1 MRQLKFITSILFLL
15 LATHTVTKSQ
25 DITVLKLD
33 LKSSIDIAKEKS
45 YSMLI
50 LKENMNAA
58 KYQLKAANSSFKTHI
73 TMDIT
78 APNYSESINDFQDAD
93 GVTYFSNKQLSYSG
107 DIRID
112 QPLPTDGRLFV
123 RSSMFNTDD
132 FEQDEKFLKLQT
144 RIGLTQ
150 PIQSLFAYN
159 SIKSEYE
166 KASLNYDLTSKRLK
180 RNELDLIYMVSEAFY
195 NLHFS
200 KERLKIK
207 KISKERLS
215 EAYEIAQNKFKV
227 GLIREVEAL
236 QMEVDLGEAQNS
248 YDMAIVNYD
257 AQLNVFKLVL
267 GLPLSEKIELKSD
280 FNYIPIKVDVKKAL
294 NMALNNRLE
303 LKEQKLEMDL
313 VNIELKRVKSRGA
326 VSGNLEAYYDFVGV
340 QEYDIN
346 KSLGGAINGSWNVLK
361 NRPADFGILLKLKIP
376 ILDWGENKSRVNAV
390 KSRIKRSLYEQENES
405 AKIESQ
411 VIKAVNELH
420 STLRRLELLK
430 KNRVIAEKSFAISQ
444 SRFSNGD
451 IDSQTLALDR
461 ERLNKTNESH
471 LAAFIAYKM
480 KLADLMRKTFYD
492 FEKNQPIVY

>member
-1 MRQLKFITSILFLL
+1 MTQLKHITSILFLL
-15 LATHTVTKSQ
+15 LTIHTTSNSQ
-25 DITVLKLD
+25 DLAVLKLD
-33 LKSSIDIAKEKS
+33 LKASINIAKEKS
-45 YSMLI
+45 YSMLV
-50 LKENMNAA
+50 LKESMNAA

-73 TMDIT
+73 TMDLI
-78 APNYSESINDFQDAD
+78 APNYSESIKDIQDAD
-93 GVTYFSNKQLSYSG
+93 GTTYFSNKQLSYSG
-107 DIRID
+107 NIRID

-132 FEQDEKFLKLQT
+132 YQQDEKFLKLQT

-166 KASLNYDLTSKRLK
+166 KASLNYNLTSKRLK
-180 RNELDLIYMVSEAFY
+180 RNELDLIYSVSQAFY

-200 KERLKIK
+200 KERLKIRK
-207 KISKERLS
+207 LSMERLS
-215 EAYEIAQNKFKV
+215 EAYQIAQNKFKV

-248 YDMAIVNYD
+248 YDMANVNYD
-257 AQLNVFKLVL
+257 SQLNVFKQVL
-267 GLPLSEKIELKSD
+267 GLPLSEKIELKND
-280 FNYIPIKVDVKKAL
+280 FSYTPIKIDVKKAVD
-294 NMALNNRLE
+294 MALNNRLE
-303 LKEQKLEMDL
+303 LKEKKLQIDL
-313 VNIELKRVKSRGA
+313 INIELKRVKSRGT
-326 VSGNLEAYYDFVGV
+326 VSGDLEAYYDFVGV

-346 KSLGGAINGSWNVLK
+346 KSLGGAIRGTWDELRD
-361 NRPADFGILLKLKIP
+361 RPANFGILLKLKIP
-376 ILDWGENKSRVNAV
+376 ILDWGENKSRVKAV
-390 KSRIKRSLYEQENES
+390 KSRIKQSLYQQEEQS
-405 AKIESQ
+405 VKIESQ
-411 VIKAVNELH
+411 VIRTVSELH

-471 LAAFIAYKM
+471 LAAFIAYKL